1 MLRCIVLPDSNHVTC
16 KNKIQTFQISKYIVF
31 KNKWWSNLHL
41 IKYAFNK
48 ISYKDKRQM
57 FFLHYIYADIYTEIS
72 KQQLGRK
79 YKALQGIVIKHFVFL
94 CLSPLQKAMENT
106 LENAFSSV
114 LEGHNFKFFSPL
126 STHHGVTL
134 GVIKYN
140 IFNSMQQYPTV
151 CPKNPWIQ
159 YCNHTCSWHD
169 KLVVL

>member
-1 MLRCIVLPDSNHVTC
+1 MLRCIVPPDSNHVTC

-57 FFLHYIYADIYTEIS
+57 FFLHYIYVDIYTEIS

-94 CLSPLQKAMENT
+94 CLSIAESNGKHLGKCIFQCSRRAQFQIFLTPQHPPW
-106 LENAFSSV
+106 
-114 LEGHNFKFFSPL
+114 GHFGS
-126 STHHGVTL
+126 H
-134 GVIKYN
+134 
-140 IFNSMQQYPTV
+140 
-151 CPKNPWIQ
+151 
-159 YCNHTCSWHD
+159 
-169 KLVVL
+169 